1 MKEYDKLVRDK
12 IPQIIEESG
21 SKCEVEIV
29 DKLTALE
36 YLYRKLVEETNELLT
51 DKNIEE
57 VVDVI
62 EVAFA
67 IGKLYGYDEE
77 GIMWLRE
84 TKVRDKGGFDENII
98 LKKVY
103 KGNNK

>member
-1 MKEYDKLVRDK
+1 MREYDKLVRDK

-21 SKCEVEIV
+21 SKCETERV
-29 DKLTALE
+29 DNETLIN
-36 YLYRKLVEETNELLT
+36 YLYMKLVEETNELLT
-51 DKNIEE
+51 DRNIEE

-62 EVAFA
+62 EVAFT
-67 IGKLYGYDEE
+67 IGRLYGYDEE

-84 TKVRDKGGFDENII
+84 TKVRNKGGFDENII

-103 KGNNK
+103 K

>member
-1 MKEYDKLVRDK
+1 MREYDKLVRNK

-21 SKCEVEIV
+21 NKCEIEIV
-29 DKLTALE
+29 DNETLIN
-36 YLYRKLVEETNELLT
+36 YLYMKLVEETNELLV
-51 DKNIEE
+51 DRNIEE

-103 KGNNK
+103 KDNNK